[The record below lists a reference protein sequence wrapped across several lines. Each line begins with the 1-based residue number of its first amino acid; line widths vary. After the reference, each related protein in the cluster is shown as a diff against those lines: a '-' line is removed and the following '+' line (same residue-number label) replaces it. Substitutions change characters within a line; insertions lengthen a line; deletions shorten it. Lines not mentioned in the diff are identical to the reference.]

1 MFDIAPDTC
10 QRLIDSIKFQL
21 DLANRQ
27 QKEPVLMTDANIRPV
42 FRRLIEKDLPML
54 PVLTMR
60 EIPNQVETELVGM
73 VTIDEI

>member
-1 MFDIAPDTC
+1 
-10 QRLIDSIKFQL
+10 
-21 DLANRQ
+21 
-27 QKEPVLMTDANIRPV
+27 MTDANIRPV